1 MKINAIAVAA
11 CLSGLALT
19 ACTPTGM
26 VIGTSAVVARSVVQE
41 RSTMDALEDT
51 AVKLSILN
59 RLMNHSHALFGDVSV
74 DVIEGR
80 VLLTGSVP
88 EREQKVAAVRIAWET
103 EGVTTV
109 EDELTVAEDS
119 GAKAYLTDVRI
130 SNTLRFALLTDGK
143 VSSVNYNVETIDRVV
158 HLTGLAKSS
167 EELDRVI
174 RRARQV
180 AGVERVVSHVLTI
193 DDPRRVRTVAAIGA
207 ATG

>member
-1 MKINAIAVAA
+1 MKIKAIVVAA

-19 ACTPTGM
+19 ACSPTSM
-26 VIGTSAVVARSVVQE
+26 AIGGGAVLARSVVQE

-51 AVKLSILN
+51 EIKLGIQN
-59 RLMNHSHALFGDVSV
+59 RLLNHSGELFRDVSV

-88 EREQKVAAVRIAWET
+88 EREHKIDAVRMVWET

-119 GAKAYLTDVRI
+119 GTKAYLTDVRI
-130 SNTLRFALLTDGK
+130 SNTLRFALLTDVK

-167 EELDRVI
+167 EELDQVI
-174 RRARQV
+174 RRAREV

-193 DDPRRVRTVAAIGA
+193 DDPRRVRTVAA
-207 ATG
+207 TS